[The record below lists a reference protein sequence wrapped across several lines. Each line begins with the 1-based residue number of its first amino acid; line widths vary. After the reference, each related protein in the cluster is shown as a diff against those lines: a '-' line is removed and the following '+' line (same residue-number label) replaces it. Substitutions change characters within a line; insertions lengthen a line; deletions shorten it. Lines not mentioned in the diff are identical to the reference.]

1 MKQLNPPRKSHR
13 DTQFHF
19 QAHTL
24 PLTAFLTQDS
34 YLSHAFLQGYLWS
47 TNSNL
52 YSILH
57 LLLKIG
63 SLSPE
68 YHEVRARSFHFVWEH
83 ELDQSPK
90 YSLGLK
96 VRQMLALGS
105 STSSASSY
113 VISF

>member
-1 MKQLNPPRKSHR
+1 MQLHPPRKSHR
-13 DTQFHF
+13 DTQFPF

-24 PLTAFLTQDS
+24 PITAFLTQDS
-34 YLSHAFLQGYLWS
+34 YLSHAFLQDGLWS

-68 YHEVRARSFHFVWEH
+68 SHEVRARSFNFVWEH
-83 ELDQSPK
+83 EPDRSPK
-90 YSLGLK
+90 YSLGLGA
-96 VRQMLALGS
+96 RQMLALDS
-105 STSSASSY
+105 STSSTSFY